1 MPNIVIL
8 RFNDSARKGAE
19 MAKKDG
25 KVAPTVEAMK
35 PYLDRALNDKEFR
48 EDLKDALVAARKL
61 YGPLVKDARDDGAMK
76 SATRLATDAKVQENL
91 RRALEEFG
99 KAAGSLKEKKKKSH
113 KGRNAMLLA
122 GLIAG
127 ALYNPWSGPQTRE
140 WLMDKVAGDDDL
152 QPLESFDFA
161 DTDVSANGAPAG
173 GANGAAEAE
182 TETVEASDTES

>member
-1 MPNIVIL
+1 
-8 RFNDSARKGAE
+8 

-25 KVAPTVEAMK
+25 KVAPAVETMK

-48 EDLKDALVAARKL
+48 EDLKEALVAARKL
-61 YGPLVKDARDDGAMK
+61 YGPLVKDAKDDGAMK

-99 KAAGSLKEKKKKSH
+99 KAAGTLKEKKKKSH

-122 GLIAG
+122 GLVAG

-140 WLMDKVAGDDDL
+140 WLMDKIAGDDDL
-152 QPLESFDFA
+152 QPLESFDLPDAEAFG
-161 DTDVSANGAPAG
+161 NGTPLG
-173 GANGAAEAE
+173 GANGASEAE
-182 TETVEASDTES
+182 TETVEATDSES

>member
-1 MPNIVIL
+1 
-8 RFNDSARKGAE
+8 

-25 KVAPTVEAMK
+25 KVAPAVETMK

-48 EDLKDALVAARKL
+48 EDLKEALVAARKL

-140 WLMDKVAGDDDL
+140 WLMDKIAGDDDL
-152 QPLESFDFA
+152 QPLESFDLPDA
-161 DTDVSANGAPAG
+161 DAFGNGGPAGSANGASE
-173 GANGAAEAE
+173 AA
-182 TETVEASDTES
+182 TETVEATDTES